1 MDENNFNHGNIK
13 TTNISSEMRTSFL
26 DYSMSVIVARA
37 LPDVRDGMK
46 PVHRRILYAMND
58 LGIVADKPH
67 KKSARIVGEVIGKYH
82 PHGDTAVY
90 ETMVRMAQ
98 DFSYRYPLVDG
109 HGNFGSVDGD
119 GAAAMRYTEARMS
132 KISMELLRDIN
143 KDTVDWMDNYDGEE
157 HEPVVLP
164 CRFPNLLV
172 NGTTGIAVGMATNI
186 PPHNLGE
193 TIDAVFAIMD
203 NPDITVMELM
213 EDYISG
219 PDFPTGGYILGRAG
233 IKQAYETGRGS
244 IMIRSKVQVEDM
256 PNGKKQ
262 IIVTEIPYVVNKAAL
277 VEKIASLVRE
287 KLIEGITD
295 LRDESN
301 MEGIRIVIELRKDVQ
316 SDVILN
322 QLYRMTSLQTSFGV
336 NMIVLV
342 DNAPRQLGL
351 KDVLQCYLDHQIDVT
366 VRRTRFELKKA
377 EDRAHILEGL
387 KIALDHIDE
396 IITLIRNS
404 KDTSIAMNG
413 LMENFGLSEIQAK
426 AILDM
431 QFRRLTGLERQK
443 IEEEYDGLMAQITD
457 LKDILNNHSRVLEI
471 IRTELSEIKEKY
483 NDKRRS
489 EIIDAEIDMQDEDLI
504 PQEDVVITMTVNG
517 YVKRIPVDTYRLQN
531 RGGKGIKG
539 MSMHEDDIVDQFL
552 TMMTHDYLLMFTN
565 LGKVYRIKGYQV
577 PLASRTSKG
586 IPIVNLLNLDKN
598 EKVLAMVPVERENSP
613 AKFLFFVTAQGIVK
627 RVPIE
632 EFENIRQSGKI
643 AINLR
648 DGDELISA
656 KPTTGSSQI
665 LIAAANGQ
673 AIRFNETDVRPM
685 GRTATGVKGF
695 NVNGSRVIGMTTD
708 FEGQYILSVTE
719 KGYGKK
725 SKLEDYRM
733 TNRGGKGVKTVQ
745 VTEKNGPLVFL
756 RAVNGDED
764 CLIMTNEGIVI
775 RISLEK
781 VSVYSRNTQGVKL
794 ISVEDDQSVST
805 VAIVYK
811 SEDDEETEEDTE
823 NNEFNSELEGETAGV
838 LEAESTVNSESENIA
853 E

>member
-733 TNRGGKGVKTVQ
+733 TNRGGTGVKTVQ

-838 LEAESTVNSESENIA
+838 LEAESTVNSESEDIA

>member
-193 TIDAVFAIMD
+193 TIDAVFAVMD

-244 IMIRSKVQVEDM
+244 IMIRSKVKVEDM

-287 KLIEGITD
+287 KIIEGITD

-342 DNAPRQLGL
+342 DNAPQQLGL
-351 KDVLQCYLDHQIDVT
+351 KDVLKCYLDHQIDVT

-387 KIALDHIDE
+387 KIALDHIDA
-396 IITLIRNS
+396 IISLIRSS

-443 IEEEYDGLMAQITD
+443 IEEEYDSLMAQITD

-471 IRTELSEIKEKY
+471 IRSELTEIKEKY

-565 LGKVYRIKGYQV
+565 QGKVYRIKGYQV

-586 IPIVNLLNLDKN
+586 IPIVNLLNLDKD

-648 DGDELISA
+648 EGDELISA

-733 TNRGGKGVKTVQ
+733 TNRGGKGVKTIQ
-745 VTEKNGPLVFL
+745 VTDKNGPLVFL

-794 ISVEDDQSVST
+794 ISVEDNQTVST

-811 SEDDEETEEDTE
+811 SEDDEETEGDNE
-823 NNEFNSELEGETAGV
+823 NGELNQTTDQETAGIQ
-838 LEAESTVNSESENIA
+838 EEDAQTEENAE
-853 E
+853 

>member
-157 HEPVVLP
+157 REPVVLP

-193 TIDAVFAIMD
+193 TIDAVIALME

-213 EDYISG
+213 DDYISG

-244 IMIRSKVQVEDM
+244 IMIRSKVKVEDM

-262 IIVTEIPYVVNKAAL
+262 IIVTEIPYVVNKSAL

-287 KLIEGITD
+287 KIIEGITD

-342 DNAPRQLGL
+342 DNAPQQLGL
-351 KDVLQCYLDHQIDVT
+351 KDVLKCYLDHQIDVT

-387 KIALDHIDE
+387 KIALDHIDA
-396 IITLIRNS
+396 IISLIRSS

-443 IEEEYDGLMAQITD
+443 IEEEYDTLMAQITD

-471 IRTELSEIKEKY
+471 IRSELTEIKEKY

-517 YVKRIPVDTYRLQN
+517 YVKRISVDAYRLQN
-531 RGGKGIKG
+531 RGGKGVKG
-539 MSMHEDDIVDQFL
+539 MGMHEDDIVDQFL

-565 LGKVYRIKGYQV
+565 QGKVYRIKGYQV

-586 IPIVNLLNLDKN
+586 IPIVNLLNLDKD
-598 EKVLAMVPVERENSP
+598 EKVLAMVPVERENST

-648 DGDELISA
+648 EGDELVSV

-745 VTEKNGPLVFL
+745 VTDKNGPLVFL

-794 ISVEDDQSVST
+794 ISVEDSQSVST

-811 SEDDEETEEDTE
+811 SEDDEENENGELDQIIDQETHEIQEEDAQ
-823 NNEFNSELEGETAGV
+823 SEV
-838 LEAESTVNSESENIA
+838 NAE
-853 E
+853 

>member
-838 LEAESTVNSESENIA
+838 LEAESTMNSESEDIA

>member
-193 TIDAVFAIMD
+193 TIDAVFAVMD

-244 IMIRSKVQVEDM
+244 IMIRSKVKVEDM

-287 KLIEGITD
+287 KIIEGITD

-342 DNAPRQLGL
+342 DNAPQQLGL
-351 KDVLQCYLDHQIDVT
+351 KDVLKCYLDHQIDVT

-387 KIALDHIDE
+387 KIALDHIDA
-396 IITLIRNS
+396 IISLIRSS

-443 IEEEYDGLMAQITD
+443 IEEEYDSLMAQITD

-471 IRTELSEIKEKY
+471 IRSELTEIKEKY

-565 LGKVYRIKGYQV
+565 QGKVYRIKGYQV

-586 IPIVNLLNLDKN
+586 IPIVNLLNLDKD

-648 DGDELISA
+648 EGDELISA

-733 TNRGGKGVKTVQ
+733 TNRGGKGVKTIQ
-745 VTEKNGPLVFL
+745 VTDKNGPLVFL

-764 CLIMTNEGIVI
+764 CLIMTN
-775 RISLEK
+775 
-781 VSVYSRNTQGVKL
+781 
-794 ISVEDDQSVST
+794 
-805 VAIVYK
+805 
-811 SEDDEETEEDTE
+811 
-823 NNEFNSELEGETAGV
+823 
-838 LEAESTVNSESENIA
+838 
-853 E
+853 